1 MNNLV
6 FSGLKEETNN
16 EDKEGKLQD
25 FIYYELESEKNNEFN
40 NVQHRFGRFSRGKD
54 RPIVARFLYHFPDL
68 VHVLTN
74 ANKLQGK
81 HSRGVSE

>member
-25 FIYYELESEKNNEFN
+25 FIYYELESEKNIEFN
-40 NVQHRFGRFSRGKD
+40 NVQHRFGRFS
-54 RPIVARFLYHFPDL
+54 L
-68 VHVLTN
+68 
-74 ANKLQGK
+74 
-81 HSRGVSE
+81 